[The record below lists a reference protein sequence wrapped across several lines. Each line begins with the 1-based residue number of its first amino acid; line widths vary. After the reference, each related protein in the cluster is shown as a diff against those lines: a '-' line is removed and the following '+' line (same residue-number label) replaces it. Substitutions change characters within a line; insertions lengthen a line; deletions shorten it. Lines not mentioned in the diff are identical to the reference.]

1 MSLLLFTIARVVLAA
16 GDQPNALSADEQR
29 DGWVL
34 LFDGKDLSGWEAEG
48 KKEAFSVDS
57 EGNLA
62 CAGAGGWIH
71 TVKEYRD
78 FRLTLEYKVSAGGN
92 SGVFLRA
99 LKDGDPAFTG
109 MEVQILDDAGKKP
122 DTHSTGAL
130 YDEVTPGKNKSKPAG
145 EWNAYDITCLGNE
158 LRVSLNGEQLY
169 AINLD
174 TTPDTHNKRA
184 RLSMRAA
191 TGFIGV
197 QDHGSPVWFRNIKLL
212 PLDASRYPGNT
223 AGWTSLFDGRTLD
236 GWEPRGKGT
245 WEVRDGVIVGS
256 GGPGYLATKSTW
268 RDVEFKAMVRINKG
282 GNSGVFVRAKHPAAD
297 RVWPDGGEAQIN
309 NTDPVWRTGSLYGVN
324 RSAELFTADG
334 EWFEYYVKVV
344 GERWTVRADRRVVLD
359 TRCDRWMEPGFIALQ
374 AHDEDGTVEFKDVWV
389 RALDDK

>member
-1 MSLLLFTIARVVLAA
+1 MIVPLPFVASLALLGADAPNTLTADQQRQGWILLF
-16 GDQPNALSADEQR
+16 N
-29 DGWVL
+29 
-34 LFDGKDLSGWEAEG
+34 GKDLSGLEAEG
-48 KKEAFSVDS
+48 AKDSFSVDA

-62 CAGAGGWIH
+62 CRGAGGWIH
-71 TVKEYRD
+71 SVKEYRD
-78 FRLTLEYKVSAGGN
+78 FRLTLEYKVSPGGN

-99 LKDGDPAFTG
+99 RKEGDPAFTG
-109 MEVQILDDAGKKP
+109 MEVQILDDAGKPP

-130 YDEVTPGKNKSKPAG
+130 YDEVRPDKNKSKPAG

-174 TTPDTHNKRA
+174 TTPDKHNQQA

-223 AGWTSLFDGRTLD
+223 SGWTAAFDGQTLD
-236 GWEPRGKGT
+236 GWEPHGKGK
-245 WEVRDGVIVGS
+245 WEVRDGVIVGT
-256 GGPGYLATKSTW
+256 GGPGYLATKATY
-268 RDVEFKAMVRINKG
+268 RDVEFKARVRINPG
-282 GNSGVFVRAKHPAAD
+282 GNSGVFCRAKAPTGPD

-309 NTDPVWRTGSLYGVN
+309 NNDPVWRTGSLYGVN
-324 RSAELFTADG
+324 RAAELFTTDG
-334 EWFEYYVKVV
+334 TWFELHVRVV
-344 GERWTVRADRRVVLD
+344 GERWVVRADRRVVLD
-359 TRCDRWMEPGFIALQ
+359 TRCDRWMDPGFIALQ
-374 AHDEDGTVEFKDVWV
+374 AHDEDGTVEFTDLWV
-389 RALDDK
+389 RPLE